1 MKNIFS
7 EHVPYSEAEF
17 QSLWDNAII
26 VFDANTL
33 LNFYRYS
40 TETAEA
46 LREALSFYSERV
58 WIPNQVGI
66 EYFKNRLNV
75 ISAQKSNYSEPS
87 KSLYS
92 IKDTLSNKRGHP
104 FITDNL
110 LTAFESL
117 IAEIQVNFES
127 QKSALEELVINDP
140 FKTFIIELFNNKIG
154 PAFTEEELLVI
165 YKEGKGRYERKIPP
179 GFGDTKPEPERY
191 GDLILWKQVL
201 QKAKSEKLDVIFI
214 TDDEKKGDWSLFHS
228 GKNLGPL
235 PALRAEF
242 SSVTGRAFHIYPA
255 FRFLELAFKDKNK
268 QISVSVI
275 KEIKEVSEHFSKAL
289 TDDEVKYYELTFA
302 IDTKNASRKDI
313 SKFHNELINMGYHID
328 LLVDSANKSNNQ
340 SFSLRLP
347 FEDLIRRFRNRLDEL
362 LIRLNWE
369 LINFKVDKFS

>member
-1 MKNIFS
+1 MKSAFPEYIS
-7 EHVPYSEAEF
+7 YSEAEF
-17 QSLWDNAII
+17 QLLWDNAII

-87 KSLYS
+87 KSLNS

-104 FITDNL
+104 FITDDL
-110 LTAFESL
+110 LKAFESL
-117 IAEIQVNFES
+117 VARIQINFES
-127 QKSALEELVINDP
+127 QKNALDELVLHDP
-140 FKTFIIELFNNKIG
+140 FKTFIIELFDNKIG
-154 PAFTEEELLVI
+154 PSFSVEELSVI
-165 YKEGKGRYERKIPP
+165 YKEGKSRYERKIPP

-191 GDLILWKQVL
+191 GDLVLWKQVL
-201 QKAKSEKLDVIFI
+201 HKAKSEKLDVIFI

-242 SSVTGRAFHIYPA
+242 NSTTGRAFHIYPA
-255 FRFLELAFKDKNK
+255 FRFLELAFKNKNK
-268 QISVSVI
+268 QININVI
-275 KEIKEVSEHFSKAL
+275 KEIKEVSEHFSKTL
-289 TDDEVKYYELTFA
+289 TDDEVKYYELTFS
-302 IDTKNASRKDI
+302 IDTKNSSKKDI
-313 SKFHNELINMGYHID
+313 SKFHNELTNMGYHID
-328 LLVDSANKSNNQ
+328 LLTDPANRSDSHDFN
-340 SFSLRLP
+340 LRLP

-362 LIRLNWE
+362 LIIFSWE
-369 LINFKVDKFS
+369 LINFRVDKFI